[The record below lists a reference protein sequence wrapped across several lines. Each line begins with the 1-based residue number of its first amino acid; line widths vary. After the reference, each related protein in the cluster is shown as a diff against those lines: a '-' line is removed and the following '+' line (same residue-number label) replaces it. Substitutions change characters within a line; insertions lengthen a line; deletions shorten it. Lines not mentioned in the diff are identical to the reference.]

1 MEEVDKYRKR
11 VRRYAGIL
19 FVVGVLQLVMGTA
32 GVLSADYLTL
42 DEAIF
47 YWMSG
52 AFFLAGAIMTWNGAR
67 SGALAILAWDVLIL
81 VILIAG
87 GEITAV
93 GLVRIGIY
101 ITLAILMCVNAFRH
115 WHAAHR
121 AGALPVRG
129 LAWLRWAGLAIV
141 LPIGALSVPVIA
153 YSVMPHA
160 VSVEILSGKDIPADQ
175 LAWMRE
181 QDFLYASE
189 TPLLFY
195 SHGISSIAEDGNLL
209 TDRFVG
215 SWWTDNDGLLGSA
228 WARLGTICEITP
240 SQTSSMFGVKA
251 YSIETVDTEA
261 PFDIW
266 LPVDD
271 SLHESFLQRLEYLND
286 HRGNEEL
293 KSACAQDRPVD
304 WDEVSRQNGLPV
316 GFVSESDLDAP
327 TKNWLRGQRFLTT
340 DETPLWMRTS
350 ARFSLEET
358 GTLMTDMYF
367 GGWEESGSGL
377 EAVWFEHGELCSIE
391 EVEAESNEASIR
403 YRVAGPGE
411 QRTFGFSLP
420 RGDEHAVRNIA
431 QLRELTDQ
439 YQTEAQQTACETG
452 TDPKIASASADTPE
466 G

>member
-11 VRRYAGIL
+11 VRRYAGIF
-19 FVVGVLQLVMGTA
+19 FVVGALQLVMGTA

-115 WHAAHR
+115 WHASLR

-251 YSIETVDTEA
+251 YSIEAVDTEA

-420 RGDEHAVRNIA
+420 RGDEHAERNIA